1 MTRDDVL
8 PCAPPGRRSA
18 LKVVVAAFPSL
29 LSASAAAAASSAAID
44 EQADSALGALYA
56 SSDNAE
62 ALAARAQAVLVF
74 ARVGNAGFALG
85 GSQDGAGVMRIDGAS
100 AAYYR
105 IVGAPS
111 AGANGAHP
119 FSLAFFFVPPSALS
133 CLDRTGGWDF
143 GARPSLGVTHTGLGR
158 ILNTTTLAEDV
169 YAVPFGQRGLM
180 AGLGLE
186 GSRIFR
192 IHPAA

>member
-1 MTRDDVL
+1 MTGDDVL
-8 PCAPPGRRSA
+8 PCAPPSRRSA

-29 LSASAAAAASSAAID
+29 LPASPAPVASSAAID
-44 EQADSALGALYA
+44 EEADDALGALYA

-74 ARVGNAGFALG
+74 ARVGNAGVVLG
-85 GSQDGAGVMRIDGAS
+85 SGQEGAGVMRIDGAS

-111 AGANGAHP
+111 AGANGAHA
-119 FSLAFFFVPPSALS
+119 FSLAFFFVAPSALAY
-133 CLDRTGGWDF
+133 LDRAGGWDL
-143 GARPSLGVTHTGLGR
+143 GAGPGLTVANSGLGR
-158 ILNTTTLAEDV
+158 ILSTTTLAEDV

-192 IHPAA
+192 IHPTA